1 MTETEEKEKIEEV
14 FGPHDL
20 DVSGF
25 SETVQARF
33 AEATDRTNK
42 RDDYMLFLD
51 DLERAMI
58 GTAVNDAGTEVAVY
72 ERELCLRCKMDSYG
86 PNWKEIAGTGAS
98 DDETGTDEDGELYT
112 MAVEDFEYNTVRS
125 LPYQYEHAPIIFE
138 AFHDDEERG
147 DKTRWDEPIVAR
159 GDERFDDALLGTCE
173 KTVELPRHLYDQ
185 QDPPKS
191 FDYDIQNVAVYDIG
205 LLGDRVDEL
214 IKSLGDGLKP
224 VLISHFAVDNERFEE
239 LRTAVNE
246 TVMEKF
252 MYA

>member
-1 MTETEEKEKIEEV
+1 MTETEEKEKIEDV

-42 RDDYMLFLD
+42 RNDYMLFLD

-72 ERELCLRCKMDSYG
+72 ERELCIRCKMDSYG
-86 PNWKEIAGTGAS
+86 PNWKKDMSIGTSEDENDA
-98 DDETGTDEDGELYT
+98 DDSELYT
-112 MAVEDFEYNTVRS
+112 MALEDFEYNTVRS

-159 GDERFDDALLGTCE
+159 GDARFNDALLGTWENADCQ
-173 KTVELPRHLYDQ
+173 Y
-185 QDPPKS
+185 
-191 FDYDIQNVAVYDIG
+191 VAVYDIG
-205 LLGDRVDEL
+205 LLGDRVVEL
-214 IKSLGDGLKP
+214 IKSLGDGPKP
-224 VLISHFAVDNERFEE
+224 VLINHFAVDNERFEE

>member
-1 MTETEEKEKIEEV
+1 MTETEEKEKFEDV

-33 AEATDRTNK
+33 AEATK
-42 RDDYMLFLD
+42 RADYMLFPD

-72 ERELCLRCKMDSYG
+72 ERELCIRCKMDSYG

-98 DDETGTDEDGELYT
+98 DDENGTDEDGELYT

-125 LPYQYEHAPIIFE
+125 LPYQHEHAPIIFE
-138 AFHDDEERG
+138 AFHDDEDRG

-159 GDERFDDALLGTCE
+159 GDERFDDALLGTWE
-173 KTVELPRHLYDQ
+173 NA
-185 QDPPKS
+185 
-191 FDYDIQNVAVYDIG
+191 DYQYVAVYDLG

-214 IKSLGDGLKP
+214 IKSLGDGPKP
-224 VLISHFAVDNERFEE
+224 VFIKHFSVDDERFEE
-239 LRTAVNE
+239 LRTVVNE
-246 TVMEKF
+246 ESMENF